1 MLPAT
6 IVMNTRRP
14 IIGRSRR
21 LALAGLRLF
30 TPSPSQKA
38 GGWRRHCM
46 WGARVE
52 LTAAPELC
60 RQSAVVGACRVDV
73 HHKVAGLI
81 SHQRSYA
88 AASLALHDQ
97 ASAAEHDLAPSARLT
112 DRLAGHEV
120 VRAVLSD
127 RQLDIVR
134 LGAWLV
140 HHALPRASHG
150 LDVGHHDGRNRA
162 DANAT
167 GQRGYESDYNDNR
180 DNGPE
185 RTSAVGYHRFSPLAP
200 SEEGGPTVE
209 RFHGA
214 PA

>member
-21 LALAGLRLF
+21 LALAGVRLF

-38 GGWRRHCM
+38 GGWRRQCL

-52 LTAAPELC
+52 LTAAPKLC
-60 RQSAVVGACRVDV
+60 RQSAVVGECRVDV

-127 RQLDIVR
+127 RQLDVPATD
-134 LGAWLV
+134 LTSDTTTGAI
-140 HHALPRASHG
+140 
-150 LDVGHHDGRNRA
+150 
-162 DANAT
+162 
-167 GQRGYESDYNDNR
+167 
-180 DNGPE
+180 
-185 RTSAVGYHRFSPLAP
+185 
-200 SEEGGPTVE
+200 GPTPARPGSEATNPITTARVIMAQSE
-209 RFHGA
+209 RVPLDIIASLLLLLAKKAVQLSRGSTVVQRRRW
-214 PA
+214 PRERRPRPR

>member
-38 GGWRRHCM
+38 GGWRRNCL

-52 LTAAPELC
+52 LTAAPKLC
-60 RQSAVVGACRVDV
+60 RQSAV
-73 HHKVAGLI
+73 
-81 SHQRSYA
+81 
-88 AASLALHDQ
+88 ASLALHDQ

-112 DRLAGHEV
+112 DRVAGHEV

-150 LDVGHHDGRNRA
+150 LDVGHHDWRNRA
-162 DANAT
+162 DASAAGSEAT
-167 GQRGYESDYNDNR
+167 NPITTVTVIMAQSERVPLDIKASLLSRGSTVVQRR
-180 DNGPE
+180 RWP
-185 RTSAVGYHRFSPLAP
+185 R
-200 SEEGGPTVE
+200 
-209 RFHGA
+209 
-214 PA
+214 

>member
-1 MLPAT
+1 MVVVASGAARMLPAT

-38 GGWRRHCM
+38 GGWRRNCL

-52 LTAAPELC
+52 LIAAPKLC
-60 RQSAVVGACRVDV
+60 RQSAVV
-73 HHKVAGLI
+73 
-81 SHQRSYA
+81 
-88 AASLALHDQ
+88 SLALHDQ

-112 DRLAGHEV
+112 DRVAGHEV

-150 LDVGHHDGRNRA
+150 LDVGHRDGRNRA
-162 DANAT
+162 DASAA
-167 GQRGYESDYNDNR
+167 GQRGYESDYNGHGG
-180 DNGPE
+180 NGYH
-185 RTSAVGYHRFSPLAP
+185 RASAVGYHRFSPLA
-200 SEEGGPTVE
+200 
-209 RFHGA
+209 
-214 PA
+214 

>member
-38 GGWRRHCM
+38 GGWRRNCL

-52 LTAAPELC
+52 LTAAPKLC
-60 RQSAVVGACRVDV
+60 RQSAVV
-73 HHKVAGLI
+73 
-81 SHQRSYA
+81 
-88 AASLALHDQ
+88 SLALHDQ
-97 ASAAEHDLAPSARLT
+97 VS
-112 DRLAGHEV
+112 
-120 VRAVLSD
+120 AVLSG
-127 RQLDIVR
+127 RQRDIVR

-150 LDVGHHDGRNRA
+150 LD
-162 DANAT
+162 
-167 GQRGYESDYNDNR
+167 
-180 DNGPE
+180 
-185 RTSAVGYHRFSPLAP
+185 
-200 SEEGGPTVE
+200 
-209 RFHGA
+209 
-214 PA
+214 

>member
-38 GGWRRHCM
+38 GGWRRNCL

-52 LTAAPELC
+52 LTAAPKLC
-60 RQSAVVGACRVDV
+60 RQSAV
-73 HHKVAGLI
+73 
-81 SHQRSYA
+81 
-88 AASLALHDQ
+88 ASLALHDQ
-97 ASAAEHDLAPSARLT
+97 ASAAEHDLAPSARPT

-162 DANAT
+162 DASAA
-167 GQRGYESDYNDNR
+167 GQRGYESDCNGHG

-185 RTSAVGYHRFSPLAP
+185 RTSAAGYHRFSP
-200 SEEGGPTVE
+200 VE
-209 RFHGA
+209 RVHGGA
-214 PA
+214 A